1 MQGYTGFYKA
11 YSQQDGH
18 TVNQRKQIVVLLI
31 CISKLHSIPVT
42 SNKFKT

>member
-18 TVNQRKQIVVLLI
+18 TVNQRKQI
-31 CISKLHSIPVT
+31 
-42 SNKFKT
+42 